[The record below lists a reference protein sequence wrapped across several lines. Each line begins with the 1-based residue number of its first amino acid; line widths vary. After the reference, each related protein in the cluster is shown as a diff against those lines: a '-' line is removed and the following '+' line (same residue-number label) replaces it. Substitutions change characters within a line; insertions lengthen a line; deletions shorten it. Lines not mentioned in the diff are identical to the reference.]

1 MRSTGKKPDPKLTAL
16 TVTTQAMVACS
27 SPVGRSPGAQRRTG
41 GFVDR
46 DRACVAR
53 ERVLVDGDEPGG
65 PRHGGRRVTDV
76 VAEARRHIHRR
87 DGTDRRIPI
96 GRRGC
101 GYTGPME
108 RKHPFGWIVPRDWM
122 VDELDEGETAVAA
135 FSVVKRVDES
145 GTSAW
150 SVRIAGDEVSDE
162 ERYGAIAA
170 VVHGLRLELQSDWSG
185 GPPAGDDVDGRG
197 PRARGRGR
205 RRRARREGEDGDD
218 DDLLEESEYTA
229 FANLFP
235 IAWVTEPLP
244 EDTEAVAIFAVIKT
258 RDVDGSLSWA
268 TRMAGAEVS
277 SEELYGTLDPLAA
290 TLLDELAAGW
300 G

>member
-1 MRSTGKKPDPKLTAL
+1 
-16 TVTTQAMVACS
+16 
-27 SPVGRSPGAQRRTG
+27 
-41 GFVDR
+41 
-46 DRACVAR
+46 
-53 ERVLVDGDEPGG
+53 
-65 PRHGGRRVTDV
+65 
-76 VAEARRHIHRR
+76 
-87 DGTDRRIPI
+87 
-96 GRRGC
+96 
-101 GYTGPME
+101 ME

-122 VDELDEGETAVAA
+122 VDELDDGETAVAA

-185 GPPAGDDVDGRG
+185 GPPADDGVDDEDLAPAVEGG
-197 PRARGRGR
+197 VTEPGG
-205 RRRARREGEDGDD
+205 EGEDGEDD
-218 DDLLEESEYTA
+218 DVLGESAYTA

-244 EDTEAVAIFAVIKT
+244 EDSEAVAIFAVIKT

-277 SEELYGTLDPLAA
+277 SEELYGTLAPLAA
-290 TLLDELAAGW
+290 TLLDELAASW